1 MKYRFL
7 LTNREGRIG
16 AFEWKLKT
24 DTAAR
29 KMAGY
34 IYLGVPFVKEVTIY
48 RLLTDDSCG
57 PITFIATVKLNDL

>member
-7 LTNREGRIG
+7 LTNHVGAIG

-29 KMAGY
+29 KMATN
-34 IYLGVPFVKEVTIY
+34 IYLGVPFVQEVKIY

-57 PITFIATVKLNDL
+57 PITFIATVNRNEL